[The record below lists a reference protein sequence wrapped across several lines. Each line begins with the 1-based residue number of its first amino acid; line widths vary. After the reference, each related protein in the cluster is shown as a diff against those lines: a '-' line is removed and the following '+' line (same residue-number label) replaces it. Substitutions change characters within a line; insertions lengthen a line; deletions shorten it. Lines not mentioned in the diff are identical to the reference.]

1 MFNALADSR
10 KNVVCEECAGMSANQ
25 KSTESDKDRDSD
37 DYENDYDNFA
47 PPPQPSNVQNNIQQ
61 QGRSLII
68 QKCLA
73 CIIAIFIVII
83 LFHSSW
89 NQNLKFLNFRYK
101 FMVSSC
107 H

>member
-1 MFNALADSR
+1 MFSAVFNALADSR

-47 PPPQPSNVQNNIQQ
+47 PPPQPSNVQNNTQQ
-61 QGRSLII
+61 QGRNLII

-73 CIIAIFIVII
+73 CIIAINNIISFIMESKVEI
-83 LFHSSW
+83 
-89 NQNLKFLNFRYK
+89 LKF
-101 FMVSSC
+101 
-107 H
+107 